1 MTVQNPATTY
11 RLTVVID
18 NNSMFSKSTPLW
30 RNYSVDV
37 RKRIE
42 KTLPRTRDYMS
53 DYMRSNAAFKQAVLA
68 DIEDHGGRLTGGVI
82 EFKSQE
88 HLTAFVLKYS

>member
-1 MTVQNPATTY
+1 MIVQNPATTY
-11 RLTVVID
+11 RLTVVIN
-18 NNSMFSKSTPLW
+18 NNSMFSESTPLW

-37 RKRIE
+37 KKRLE
-42 KTLPRTRDYMS
+42 KTLPRTR

>member
-1 MTVQNPATTY
+1 MQDPTNTY
-11 RLTVVID
+11 RLTVVIER
-18 NNSMFSKSTPLW
+18 NSVYNWSTPLW

-37 RKRIE
+37 KKRL
-42 KTLPRTRDYMS
+42 KNTLPRTR

-68 DIEDHGGRLTGGVI
+68 DIENHGGRLTGGVI